1 MVVRGRVTGVVTRVV
16 VRRRV
21 VVTGVVAWVVVR
33 WTVVVRR
40 RVVVTGV
47 VVRRRVVVTGVVVR
61 RWVVLGS
68 LGRLHLH
75 FRQHLGGPGEHC
87 LRLGVK

>member
-47 VVRRRVVVTGVVVR
+47 VVL

-75 FRQHLGGPGEHC
+75 LRQHLGGPGEHC
-87 LRLGVK
+87 LRLGIK